1 MRSRFALFIV
11 ITVFA
16 LHSKLADAQNCYA
29 CYDDAGNM
37 CLASC
42 GVFTQ
47 TQYDNASADPN
58 GPYCCATAMYPQCTS
73 TCQGHGIGVDYS
85 DYKGYPCYDNCY
97 IVHHESVALLQQV
110 VPSAPVYTT
119 TCSGALLAVD
129 QISPPEPPKVVARL
143 TFRRSLGLAEGG
155 LR

>member
-1 MRSRFALFIV
+1 MLSRFAFFIV

-16 LHSKLADAQNCYA
+16 MVSRTADGQCFN

-42 GVFTQ
+42 GVFAQ
-47 TQYDNASADPN
+47 TQYDNASSDPE
-58 GPYCCATAMYPQCTS
+58 GPYCCAGAIYPQCTS
-73 TCQGHGIGVDYS
+73 SCQGHGIGVDYS

-97 IVHHESVALLQQV
+97 TVQHASVALMKEV
-110 VPSAPVYTT
+110 VHGAPVYTT
-119 TCSGALLAVD
+119 TCSGSLLAVD
-129 QISPPEPPKVVARL
+129 LISPPEPPKVVAE
-143 TFRRSLGLAEGG
+143 RSVRTSLRLAEGG